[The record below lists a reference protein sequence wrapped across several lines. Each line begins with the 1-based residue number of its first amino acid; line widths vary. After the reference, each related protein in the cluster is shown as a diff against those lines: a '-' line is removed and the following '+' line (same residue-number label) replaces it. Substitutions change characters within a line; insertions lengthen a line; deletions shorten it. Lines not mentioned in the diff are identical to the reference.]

1 VGTGGGQSIAGP
13 WDLYYSADH
22 IETIF
27 RRAKASGIKPAC
39 LLNNIL

>member
-1 VGTGGGQSIAGP
+1 VGIGGRQDIAGP

-27 RRAKASGIKPAC
+27 RRGKASGIKPAC
-39 LLNNIL
+39 LLKHIL